1 MGTSKETV
9 KPTENEAQ
17 PAESL
22 PKNDDKTWEEY
33 LGNEEDPKSSIMI
46 RFPDGRREAKNIP
59 CSSKFMAIIKY
70 VVSKGYPL
78 ERYEI
83 ITNFPRR
90 ILTDLD
96 ETQSLKELNLHP
108 QETVFVQQRS

>member
-1 MGTSKETV
+1 MMK
-9 KPTENEAQ
+9 
-17 PAESL
+17 SL
-22 PKNDDKTWEEY
+22 WV
-33 LGNEEDPKSSIMI
+33 L
-46 RFPDGRREAKNIP
+46 NIIFL
-59 CSSKFMAIIKY
+59 CILSFQAIIKY
-70 VVSKGYPL
+70 VTSKGYPL

-83 ITNFPRR
+83 VTNFPRR

>member
-1 MGTSKETV
+1 MRLK
-9 KPTENEAQ
+9 
-17 PAESL
+17 L
-22 PKNDDKTWEEY
+22 
-33 LGNEEDPKSSIMI
+33 
-46 RFPDGRREAKNIP
+46 FPIFLLHLYP
-59 CSSKFMAIIKY
+59 FHSFQAIIKY
-70 VVSKGYPL
+70 VISKGYPL

-83 ITNFPRR
+83 VTNFPRR